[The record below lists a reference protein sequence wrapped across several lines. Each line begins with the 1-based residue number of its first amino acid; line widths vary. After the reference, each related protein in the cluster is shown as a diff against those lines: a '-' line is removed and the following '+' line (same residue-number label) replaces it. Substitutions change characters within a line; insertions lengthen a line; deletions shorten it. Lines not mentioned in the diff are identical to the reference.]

1 MSNYLKFLG
10 LNIKNGRPSVFE
22 MIQKN
27 FQIFS
32 FSLFTSKSVKN
43 TLEKK
48 TIKDYDNGR
57 KKKPLK
63 KYEKLKKTKNIQ
75 SCVN

>member
-1 MSNYLKFLG
+1 ME
-10 LNIKNGRPSVFE
+10 KNKERW
-22 MIQKN
+22 
-27 FQIFS
+27 
-32 FSLFTSKSVKN
+32 LFTSKSVKN
-43 TLEKK
+43 ALEKK

-63 KYEKLKKTKNIQ
+63 KYEKLKKTKKNIQ

>member
-1 MSNYLKFLG
+1 ME
-10 LNIKNGRPSVFE
+10 KNKERW
-22 MIQKN
+22 
-27 FQIFS
+27 
-32 FSLFTSKSVKN
+32 LFTSKSVKN
-43 TLEKK
+43 VLEKK
-48 TIKDYDNGR
+48 TIKDLDNGR

>member
-1 MSNYLKFLG
+1 MEK
-10 LNIKNGRPSVFE
+10 KQRK
-22 MIQKN
+22 MIIYFKICQKC
-27 FQIFS
+27 S
-32 FSLFTSKSVKN
+32 R
-43 TLEKK
+43 KK

>member
-1 MSNYLKFLG
+1 M
-10 LNIKNGRPSVFE
+10 
-22 MIQKN
+22 
-27 FQIFS
+27 
-32 FSLFTSKSVKN
+32 
-43 TLEKK
+43 K